1 MVTIYDYAGS
11 ELVSFEAY
19 PSGST
24 YSCRLMQEDYI
35 TLVFPLV
42 TPIYFPVGAYVD
54 TDFGRF
60 ILLEQQNPS
69 YNASDGSY
77 RYSLRME
84 KYYMAWK
91 NKIFKFLPEDGNA
104 EAAWGLTAELS
115 VHMDVF
121 LRNLVANGWSYGGAA
136 YRYEV
141 DSSLTGAKYI
151 RYSATNLIDA
161 LTEIAEAWECE
172 WWVTSNVIHFGTCDN
187 NNLAQEGTK
196 YTFDLLGLDGS
207 VAGSIEMVGNISNEV
222 LNIESETIMDGGV
235 ANIVGGTKTDL
246 RLGVNL
252 ETMTSSR
259 AAGRH
264 FNRLY
269 CFGSTRNIP
278 AGYRQG
284 SGTGG
289 STIAGIA
296 EKRLMLPLSYND
308 GKNYVDA
315 EAGMDASQIV
325 EGVYTNDEIYPKR
338 VGEIGAVTTYSKT
351 ATDDETGEEVTKTFY
366 RFTDADSTFHFSKDY
381 ILEGQTLHVVFE
393 SGALAGMDF
402 ELAFNPDGEAEK
414 DGSDNW
420 RTQAQVYE
428 IIMNSTYGME
438 LPAGTLIPAAGDEYV
453 ITGFDISLVGSSYVA
468 AAEQEL
474 LAAAQEYMEQSKVD
488 NNNYTC
494 TLMADY
500 SYSND
505 VTNGKHLQAFQLGDS
520 VRLVNAAF
528 FEGGTR
534 ISRVQGWELDLQ
546 QPYNGA
552 RIIVGN
558 KANYSHL
565 GALEASIK
573 EVDEKAGKRGKAGK
587 AGKAGERGAM
597 PRARGLYSATETYV
611 YDDNYRDIVYDAAG
625 DVWMVKNSG
634 DSLTG
639 VTPSSTSEFW
649 LQADK
654 SIFTAIDTA
663 LIENANIAGFMYK
676 GGLMVSQATDADDNP
691 MLELDG
697 VNGIIKAQQGEFTGT
712 INSSSGVIGGFTL
725 SSTDLTSTG
734 GTGGTKSMSLSADN
748 VSFANGSRGVIA
760 KFGSGSVIDSAAA
773 YATMTNPLYIR
784 VIAVTPNVAAIHIDV
799 TGGTAYDPT
808 AGSGNTAINI
818 LNGKICGFRLNVR
831 RVTASTQLD
840 VLDSVIINNATSNIT
855 LTLPA
860 WAEDGQM
867 YWIKNNSSA
876 GGTILAVSASSGQ
889 TINDGKS
896 NAKTSWTHSTGEMLF
911 VVYDAINKIWQA
923 GYLNCN

>member
-69 YNASDGSY
+69 YDASDGSY

-196 YTFDLLGLDGS
+196 YTFDLLGLDDS
-207 VAGSIEMVGNISNEV
+207 VAGSIEMAGNISNEV

-366 RFTDADSTFHFSKDY
+366 RFTDADSSFHFSKDY

-414 DGSDNW
+414 DGGGNW

-505 VTNGKHLQAFQLGDS
+505 VQNGKHLQAFQLGDS

-639 VTPSSTSEFW
+639 VTPSATSEFW

-712 INSSSGVIGGFTL
+712 INSSSGKIGGFTL
-725 SSTDLTSTG
+725 GSNNQTATSG
-734 GTGGTKSMSLSADN
+734 NKSMKMAADN
-748 VSFANGSRGVIA
+748 ITFTNTEFGANV
-760 KFGSGSVIDSAAA
+760 KFGSGATDSIF
-773 YATMTNPLYIR
+773 TNLTTTNPLYIK
-784 VIAVTPNVAAIHIDV
+784 VVGVVPNIKGIYLDV
-799 TGGTAYDPT
+799 SGGTPDDAVP
-808 AGSGNTAINI
+808 GSGNSAIEI
-818 LNGKICGFRLNVR
+818 KAGKVSGFRLNVR
-831 RVTASTQLD
+831 RVASSQNILAM
-840 VLDSVIINNATSNIT
+840 DSIIVNKANSNIT
-855 LTLPA
+855 LTLPSI
-860 WAEDGQM
+860 AEDGQM
-867 YWIKNNSSA
+867 YWIKNGGANS
-876 GGTILAVSASSGQ
+876 TTTLAVTTGSGQ
-889 TINDGKS
+889 MINDGKNS
-896 NAKTSWTHSTGEMLF
+896 TKSSWTHSTGEMIF
-911 VVYDAINKIWQA
+911 VVYDASDKIWQA